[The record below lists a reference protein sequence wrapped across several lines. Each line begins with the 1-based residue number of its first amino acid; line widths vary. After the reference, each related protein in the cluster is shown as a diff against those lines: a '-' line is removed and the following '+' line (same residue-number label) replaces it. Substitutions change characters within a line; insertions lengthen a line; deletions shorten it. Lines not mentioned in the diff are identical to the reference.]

1 MVDVRLSFEW
11 QGLEGVREDISRIQ
25 DALEPPSLTESLG
38 VGADI
43 FVEEARGFA
52 PKLTGAL
59 AASIDKNREADG
71 WGWIVSPFANQQGEV
86 FLYAAT
92 QETGQ
97 IHEGNMKF
105 LGRDGWVSPAMVD
118 IPGTGYMQKAF
129 AAGEAPAA
137 EAIKEEIKTKM
148 AI

>member
-1 MVDVRLSFEW
+1 MVDVNISFEW
-11 QGLEGVREDISRIQ
+11 QGLEGVREDINRIKG
-25 DALEPPSLTESLG
+25 ALEPPSLTESLG
-38 VGADI
+38 IGADI

-59 AASIDKNREADG
+59 SESIGKNRERDG
-71 WGWIVSPFANQQGEV
+71 WGWVVSPFANQQGEV

-105 LGRDGWVSPAMVD
+105 LGRDGWVSPSMVD
-118 IPGTGYMQKAF
+118 IPGTNYMEKAF

-137 EAIKEEIKTKM
+137 EAIKTEIKTKM